1 MFTQMETIVLHL
13 NTDPWRREPD
23 TLYMISDRVS
33 DTIAAL
39 VIRVLLLS
47 ISNSSFDLNFICK
60 KNGWRYLFVYIGFN
74 CFYQL
79 SEMKI
84 LCVAVLID
92 SSFLNRKLNSVLAEN
107 RSGLA
112 SKLGVCL

>member
-1 MFTQMETIVLHL
+1 MCNDRATFFFPSLHTMFTQMETIVLHL

-60 KNGWRYLFVYIGFN
+60 KNGWRYLFV
-74 CFYQL
+74 
-79 SEMKI
+79 
-84 LCVAVLID
+84 
-92 SSFLNRKLNSVLAEN
+92 
-107 RSGLA
+107 
-112 SKLGVCL
+112 